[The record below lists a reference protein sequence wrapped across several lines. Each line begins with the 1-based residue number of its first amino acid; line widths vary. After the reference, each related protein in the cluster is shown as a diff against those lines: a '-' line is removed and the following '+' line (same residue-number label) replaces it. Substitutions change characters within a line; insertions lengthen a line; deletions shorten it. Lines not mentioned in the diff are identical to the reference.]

1 MQHAHGRRII
11 TGISLDYRA
20 DGASKSFSAT
30 VRFGSEEPGCAT
42 ERTFYRGADIMGI
55 GKKGHPHQQ
64 HEHHLPSLCNP
75 RFAPVTSPLS

>member
-42 ERTFYRGADIMGI
+42 ERTFYRGADIIGI
-55 GKKGHPHQQ
+55 GKEDIHINNMNISC
-64 HEHHLPSLCNP
+64 LASV
-75 RFAPVTSPLS
+75 F